1 MATITY
7 DVDAPGRGGQGAPI
21 FGIGSGRQRVVTGHI
36 AFDNSYPT
44 GGEDLTEAFAL
55 LRGGVGQGAIIEQ
68 PIQAGAQ
75 TGKFA
80 RINRS
85 TKKVQ
90 LFTNASPF
98 AEVANASDQSLITD
112 LAFMIWG
119 QA

>member
-1 MATITY
+1 MAVITY
-7 DVDAPGRGGQGAPI
+7 DVDAPGRGGKAPI
-21 FGIGSGRQRVVTGHI
+21 FGLGAGRQVIITGHI
-36 AFDNSYPT
+36 AFDSSYPT
-44 GGEDLTEAFAL
+44 GGEDLSEAFAF
-55 LRGGVGQGAIIEQ
+55 LRGGVGQGAVIEQ

-80 RINRS
+80 RINRA

-112 LAFMIWG
+112 LAFMVWG
-119 QA
+119 QAG

>member
-1 MATITY
+1 MAVITY
-7 DVDAPGRGGQGAPI
+7 DTDAPGKGGQAPV
-21 FGIGSGRQRVVTGHI
+21 FADGPGRKKVVTGHI
-36 AFDNSYPT
+36 AFDSSYPT

-55 LRGGVGQGAIIEQ
+55 LRGGVAQQAFVEQ

-75 TGKFA
+75 TGKFV

-85 TKKVQ
+85 TKKIQ
-90 LFTNASPF
+90 LFTNAAPF

-112 LAFMIWG
+112 VGFMLVG

>member
-7 DVDAPGRGGQGAPI
+7 DVDAPGRGGQSPV
-21 FGIGSGRQRVVTGHI
+21 FGMGRVKMVTGHI

-44 GGEDLTEAFAL
+44 GGEDLTEAFAF
-55 LRGGVGQGAIIEQ
+55 LRGGVADVAICEQ
-68 PIQAGAQ
+68 PIQTGAQ

-85 TKKVQ
+85 TKKIQ

-112 LAFMIWG
+112 LAFVLYG
-119 QA
+119 KA

>member
-7 DVDAPGRGGQGAPI
+7 DSDAPGRGGSAPV
-21 FGIGSGRQRVVTGHI
+21 FGIGGGGSKLVTGHI
-36 AFDNSYPT
+36 AFDSSYPT
-44 GGEDLTEAFAL
+44 GGEDLTEAFAF
-55 LRGGVGQGAIIEQ
+55 LRGGVADQAFIEQ

-112 LAFMIWG
+112 LGFVLVG
-119 QA
+119 K

>member
-7 DVDAPGRGGQGAPI
+7 DGDAPGRGGGGPI
-21 FGIGSGRQRVVTGHI
+21 FGLGSGRLKIVTGHI
-36 AFDNSYPT
+36 AFDSSYPT
-44 GGEDLTEAFAL
+44 GGEDLTEAFAF
-55 LRGGVGQGAIIEQ
+55 LRGGVARQAFVEQ
-68 PIQAGAQ
+68 PVQTGAQ

-85 TKKVQ
+85 TKKIQ

-112 LAFMIWG
+112 VGFMLVG
-119 QA
+119 DS